1 MRVFIYQQ
9 NEWPNFTW
17 SNQALISLLSQV
29 RHLQGKMIGKMES
42 LGFELQSEAVLETL
56 TLDIIKSTEIEGQI
70 LNPEQVRSSLARR
83 LGMDISGLVYSDR
96 DVDGM
101 VDMMMDATQYFDKP
115 LSSERLF
122 GWHSAL
128 FPSGRSGMY
137 KIIVGNWRDDST
149 GPMQVVSGAMGKEK
163 VHYQAP
169 AANELEK
176 EMNLFTNWFNGETK
190 LDPVIKAGLAHL
202 WFVSIHPFEDGN
214 GRIARALT
222 DLLLARSD
230 GIPQRFYSMSAQIR
244 LERKE
249 YYKVLEKS
257 QKGTLNVTKWLE
269 WFLNCL
275 KNALHASE
283 KILERVL
290 QKHHFWNKHATT
302 VLNDR
307 QILLINKL
315 LDGFD
320 GKLTSSKWA
329 KIAKCSTDTALRDI
343 QGLINKNILRKNTA
357 GGRSTNYELVNTD

>member
-176 EMNLFTNWFNGETK
+176 EMNLFTT
-190 LDPVIKAGLAHL
+190 GLM
-202 WFVSIHPFEDGN
+202 VKQNS
-214 GRIARALT
+214 
-222 DLLLARSD
+222 
-230 GIPQRFYSMSAQIR
+230 
-244 LERKE
+244 
-249 YYKVLEKS
+249 
-257 QKGTLNVTKWLE
+257 
-269 WFLNCL
+269 
-275 KNALHASE
+275 
-283 KILERVL
+283 
-290 QKHHFWNKHATT
+290 
-302 VLNDR
+302 
-307 QILLINKL
+307 ILL
-315 LDGFD
+315 
-320 GKLTSSKWA
+320 
-329 KIAKCSTDTALRDI
+329 
-343 QGLINKNILRKNTA
+343 
-357 GGRSTNYELVNTD
+357 